1 MAILEV
7 KTKIETQESNKEIA
21 GVLSSMEKLAK
32 IQEESLQAQKKSAKQ
47 TEEANAKASKGTDLL
62 AKGFKGVGLAIKGAG
77 IALLVGTIALLVQ
90 AFKGNQK
97 VMDVFASVMDT
108 IAIVGNQVATV
119 IGEVVTNISQA
130 TGGFDKLTKVAKGLM
145 TIALTP
151 IKVAF
156 YGLTLGLQ
164 EAQLAFEESFLGDK
178 DPQTIK
184 ELNKSIVITKA
195 NLVGVA
201 RDAVGAGSS
210 IVNNFAGALSEIGK
224 VTEGVLEGV
233 KDISIEAAFE
243 TAKAN
248 KELEKSALLA
258 EAKIT
263 GLIEKYDLQAERQ
276 RQIRDDETK
285 NISDR
290 IAANEALGLILTKQQ
305 NEQTKLAEI
314 GVAAARAKLAIDKDN
329 IEAQVELERALNE
342 VVATAA
348 QVAGFESEQQT
359 NRNALLREQKEIIN
373 ELALVGKE
381 EFERKIDEAIQEREQ
396 RLLNAELAI
405 ADEQAL
411 IEAKLS
417 IEKEYTDTLAE
428 INKEK
433 NDKIIENNKRF
444 ADEQKA
450 IDEIIASSKQDLQNK
465 EFAIANA
472 TVGFLNQIASKNKTI
487 ALAALALEKG
497 SAIAGV
503 LVNAGKELSANAA
516 AAAANPANAA
526 TFGAAGIAQLTTSNI
541 LTKIRAGLNI
551 ATITAAGISGA
562 KSIGSAGGGASGG
575 GSTGG
580 GARPSA
586 DTPRI
591 PDFGS
596 FNQGVGGG
604 SGFQTNRA
612 VVINQDIR
620 DTNAMDNRI
629 NDLIKIG
636 K

>member
-47 TEEANAKASKGTDLL
+47 TQEANTKASKGTALL
-62 AKGFKGVGLAIKGAG
+62 SKGFKGVGNAIKGAG
-77 IALLVGTIALLVQ
+77 IGLLVGTIALLVQ

-97 VMDVFASVMDT
+97 VMDIFASVMDT

-119 IGEVVTNISQA
+119 IGEVVTNISNA
-130 TGGFDKLTKVAKGLM
+130 TGGFDKLTKVAKGLI

-151 IKVAF
+151 IKLEF
-156 YGLTLGLQ
+156 YALTLGLQ
-164 EAQLAFEESFLGDK
+164 KVQLAWEESFLGDK

-201 RDAVGAGSS
+201 RDAVEAGSS

-248 KELEKSALLA
+248 KELEKSALIA

-342 VVATAA
+342 VAATAA

-359 NRNALLREQKEIIN
+359 NRNALLREQKEITE
-373 ELALVGKE
+373 ELSLLGLSE
-381 EFERKIDEAIQEREQ
+381 QERLILEAEQ
-396 RLLNAELAI
+396 ERARRL
-405 ADEQAL
+405 EQTDL
-411 IEAKLS
+411 FIEDL
-417 IEKEYTDTLAE
+417 ETRNE
-428 INKEK
+428 
-433 NDKIIENNKRF
+433 IIENIEQDHKNTLAGITKDATDKEDEARKASDAKKR
-444 ADEQKA
+444 ADAEALNAIKVGLVSSGFRILQELAGKNEKSQKA
-450 IDEIIASSKQDLQNK
+450 IAAAQ
-465 EFAIANA
+465 A
-472 TVGFLNQIASKNKTI
+472 TFDTYA
-487 ALAALALEKG
+487 
-497 SAIAGV
+497 AIAGS
-503 LVNAGKELSANAA
+503 LRAA
-516 AAAANPANAA
+516 QTSP
-526 TFGAAGIAQLTTSNI
+526 GAAIPGYAIAQAVATGVFGLLQVKKILSTS
-541 LTKIRAGLNI
+541 T
-551 ATITAAGISGA
+551 
-562 KSIGSAGGGASGG
+562 GGGTPSISGG

-586 DTPRI
+586 ETPRI